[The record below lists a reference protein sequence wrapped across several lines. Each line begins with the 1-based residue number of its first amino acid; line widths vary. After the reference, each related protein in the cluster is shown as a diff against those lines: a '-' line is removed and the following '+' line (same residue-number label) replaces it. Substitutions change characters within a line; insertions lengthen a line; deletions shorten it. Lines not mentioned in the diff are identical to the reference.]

1 MCPTRV
7 QSKMAL
13 LTKIKGQNQIFNVN
27 GNVENLAGIQNGDN
41 IRAEVV
47 IKGNVTNMNT
57 APNQRQN

>member
-1 MCPTRV
+1 
-7 QSKMAL
+7 MAL